1 MQCGDDVLASGLG
14 RFVKNSIHMEPL
26 LHFVSAQ
33 RKCKSADRRCRAGLV
48 LVVLCS
54 LVSCVASSPKKVDSA
69 PAATPAAQNVP
80 ASAVTFPE
88 LSKDNAVA
96 REHLQNAINAL
107 QLGQEA
113 NAKKELDVVL
123 RNEPDNKVARSLLA
137 QINIDPSKYFSSQ
150 EAFNYTLQSGDT
162 LTSIAQRFLDE
173 PLKFHILARLNGITD
188 PIRLAPG
195 RVIKV
200 PGKKA
205 GSVPASV
212 VAEDSHRAGSARGGD
227 EPRRVDV
234 PPARA
239 ETARDDGRTLQAR
252 RLYDTGKYQ
261 QAIETLAGSGA
272 GNNEARD
279 LLALAY
285 GKYAEELVQND
296 NLLDAQ
302 SVLENALSL
311 QPGNDKLRKQLKQV
325 QKQRE
330 VARLYKAGTESMV
343 AGDNDKALDTFNAL
357 LKLEPKHEATQQHI
371 ASINAFAVEAM
382 HKDAMVEYGKQNLD
396 QAISLWDRVLA
407 MLPSHANAKL
417 YRARAVDLKSRLLKL
432 DQKSS
437 TNID

>member
-1 MQCGDDVLASGLG
+1 M
-14 RFVKNSIHMEPL
+14 
-26 LHFVSAQ
+26 
-33 RKCKSADRRCRAGLV
+33 
-48 LVVLCS
+48 LVVLYA
-54 LVSCVASSPKKVDSA
+54 LISCVTSSPKKPDSA
-69 PAATPAAQNVP
+69 PASSPAAQNLS
-80 ASAVTFPE
+80 ASVVTFPE

-107 QLGQEA
+107 QAGQEA

-137 QINIDPSKYFSSQ
+137 QINIDPNKYFASQ

-188 PIRLAPG
+188 PANLAPG

-205 GSVPASV
+205 GSVPVSV
-212 VAEDSHRAGSARGGD
+212 VADDVRRADAAP
-227 EPRRVDV
+227 PRV
-234 PPARA
+234 
-239 ETARDDGRTLQAR
+239 ETARDDTRTLQAR
-252 RLYDTGKYQ
+252 RLYDAGKYQ
-261 QAIETLAGSGA
+261 QAIESLAGSGA

-285 GKYAEELVQND
+285 GKYAEELVQSD

-311 QPGNDKLRKQLKQV
+311 HPGNDKLRKQLKQV

-330 VARLYKAGTESMV
+330 VARLYKTGAELMV
-343 AGDNDKALDTFNAL
+343 AGDNDKALETFNAL

-371 ASINAFAVEAM
+371 ASISAFTVEAM

-396 QAISLWDRVLA
+396 QAIALWDRVLA

-437 TNID
+437 TNTD